1 MNQLHEGWDYKLYQ
15 VYIWGGVLFVVGYI
29 LVSILV
35 FEADKLPGP
44 QAYLTIVGPLL
55 VWVAGILLY
64 WWWVLLFKGS
74 KELAQL
80 VEEGAN
86 EVPGIQSLKSL
97 NRLHQALAIN
107 GGNAAELF
115 QNAKEARRPGLVWY
129 GCLNLLAVWVLGFIT
144 LGALELLPAEGPFGL
159 GMLVFGVVGWCVG
172 MIILTPLLG
181 SWGGRKAEEAYLAP
195 LGLAIT
201 QVPSLKF
208 NEMSLLGG
216 GQTVVPD
223 GAAVI
228 EGERYGRLVYIEVI
242 DKDSLT
248 AVQAAAPEFTVQ
260 SNDGKLTA
268 SNNAPEAVAE
278 AIKSLRKAKRWQG
291 VAVQAGSEGIAIQR
305 QSKKTDMWLFDLWL
319 AEYLL
324 DKIDVG

>member
-15 VYIWGGVLFVVGYI
+15 VYIWGGLLFIVGHI
-29 LVSILV
+29 LISILV

-80 VEEGAN
+80 VQEGAN

-97 NRLHQALAIN
+97 NSLHQALAIN

-115 QNAKEARRPGLVWY
+115 QNAKEARRPGLIWY
-129 GCLNLLAVWVLGFIT
+129 GCLNLLAIWVLGFIT

-181 SWGGRKAEEAYLAP
+181 GWGGRKAEEAYLAP
-195 LGLAIT
+195 LGLAVT

-223 GAAVI
+223 GAAVV
-228 EGERYGRLVYIEVI
+228 EGERHGRLVYIEMI

-248 AVQAAAPEFTVQ
+248 AVQAAVPEFTVQ

-268 SNNAPEAVAE
+268 SNNAPEAVAV

-291 VAVQAGSEGIAIQR
+291 VEVQAGSEGITIQR
-305 QSKKTDMWLFDLWL
+305 QSKKTDMWLYDLWL